1 MLEAVSLESEIIQFN
16 LSNKQLLY
24 AILDIETTGGK
35 YNEEGITEI
44 AIYKYDGHQIVDQF
58 ISLINPEREIQPFVV
73 NLTGINSSMLRNAP
87 KFYEV
92 AKRIVEI
99 TEDCILVAHN
109 AQFDYRILVTEFKRL
124 GFDFVKE
131 TLCTVELAK
140 NLIPN
145 QTSYSLGKLVRS
157 LGIPV
162 TDRHRAS
169 GDAIATVKLFKMLL
183 DKDSS
188 KKIIQESIRLS
199 PKLQL
204 EPRHIDIIEQLPTAT
219 GVYYIH
225 KSDGEIIYIGKSNN
239 IKKRIN
245 QHFTN
250 TNQKSKKIQ
259 LQATAVT
266 YEATGSELVAL
277 LKESEE
283 IKRNKP
289 IYNRALRRT
298 IFTHALYSFVDE
310 KNYINFKIDKVDG
323 RKKPITTFSNRD
335 SAKSFILKAIEDY
348 RLCQKLTGIYKTKSS
363 CFKYDIKECK
373 GACIGKESFE
383 DYNKRA
389 EDLIK
394 KNSYKNKNMVII
406 DKGRDIDER
415 SAIYIEN
422 GVFKGIGFFNLNY
435 QINNID
441 VLESFITPMENNR
454 DTQHIIQSYMRRN
467 KRLKIIQL
475 NSKV

>member
-1 MLEAVSLESEIIQFN
+1 M
-16 LSNKQLLY
+16 Y
-24 AILDIETTGGK
+24 AIVDIETTGGK

-44 AIYKYDGHQIVDQF
+44 AIYKYDGHQIIDQF
-58 ISLINPEREIQPFVV
+58 ISLVNPERDIQPFVV
-73 NLTGINSSMLRNAP
+73 NLTGINNNMLRNAP

-124 GFDFVKE
+124 GFEFLRQ
-131 TLCTVELAK
+131 TLCTVELSK
-140 NLIPN
+140 TLIPN
-145 QTSYSLGKLVRS
+145 QPSYSLGKLVRS

-169 GDAIATVKLFKMLL
+169 GDAIATVKLFRMLI
-183 DKDSS
+183 DKDSD
-188 KKIIQESIRLS
+188 KKIIQESIRMS

-204 EPRHIDIIEQLPTAT
+204 EPRHIDIIEQLPSRT

-225 KSDGEIIYIGKSNN
+225 NSNGEIIYIGKSKN

-250 TNQKSKKIQ
+250 TSHKSKKIQ
-259 LQATAVT
+259 LQANTVT
-266 YEATGSELVAL
+266 YEETGSELIAL

-283 IKRNKP
+283 IKRIKP

-298 IFTHALYSFVDE
+298 IFTHALYSYLDDA
-310 KNYINFKIDKVDG
+310 NYINFKIDKVDG
-323 RKKPITTFSNRD
+323 RKKPITTFSNRE
-335 SAKSFILKAIEDY
+335 SGKSFITKAIEDY
-348 RLCQKLTGIYKTKSS
+348 HLCQKLSGLYNTKSS
-363 CFKYDIKECK
+363 CFKYEVKECK
-373 GACIGKESFE
+373 GACIGNEHFE

-389 EDLIK
+389 EAFIH

-415 SAIYIEN
+415 GAIYIEN
-422 GVFKGIGFFNLNY
+422 GIFRGIGFFNLNY

-454 DTQHIIQSYMRRN
+454 DTQHIIQSYIRRN
-467 KRLKIIQL
+467 KRLKIIHL
-475 NSKV
+475 NGKLN